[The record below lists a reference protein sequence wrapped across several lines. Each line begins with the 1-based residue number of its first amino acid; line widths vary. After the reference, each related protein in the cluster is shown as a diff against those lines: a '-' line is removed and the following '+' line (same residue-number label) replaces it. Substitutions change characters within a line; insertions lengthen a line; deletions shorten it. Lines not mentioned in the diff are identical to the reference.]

1 MEVRAAEHGVYAGA
15 ALGEATLEIHG
26 DLAPFFDDEDTVGKL
41 FVGWRPLD
49 WIAVEGGYVDL
60 GELKQTQNF
69 PNFSDFNVGHTGYD
83 VFGVFLWDIA
93 VVDLFAKAGVVRW
106 SGDLSV
112 NTLAG
117 PDEQSVRDTDYAWG
131 ARRSGSVRQARGAA
145 RVRTFRDHHELGRSG
160 SAAHRVTRSRLDVL
174 RAARSAIASEKS
186 RVAAHE

>member
-1 MEVRAAEHGVYAGA
+1 MEVSAAEHGVYAGA

-69 PNFSDFNVGHTGYD
+69 PNYSDFNVGHTGYD
-83 VFGVFLWDIA
+83 VFAVFLWDIA
-93 VVDLFAKAGVVRW
+93 VVDLFAKAGLVSW

-117 PDEQSVRDTDYAWG
+117 PDEQSARDKDYAWG
-131 ARRSGSVRQARGAA
+131 LGAQARFGKLA
-145 RVRTFRDHHELGRSG
+145 VRLEYEHFETITSLGGVDPPHIVSLGVVWTF
-160 SAAHRVTRSRLDVL
+160 
-174 RAARSAIASEKS
+174 
-186 RVAAHE
+186 